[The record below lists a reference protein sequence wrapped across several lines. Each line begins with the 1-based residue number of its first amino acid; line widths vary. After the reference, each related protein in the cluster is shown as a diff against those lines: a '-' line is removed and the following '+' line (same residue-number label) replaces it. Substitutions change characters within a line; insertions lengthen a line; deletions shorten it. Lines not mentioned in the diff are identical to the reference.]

1 MGWHTL
7 GGEIDINL
15 LIQTLAV
22 EEESLLVEV
31 ECRCLAGARRVL
43 AAYFV
48 FRWQIGQN
56 AAIDRTNGKFHVSP
70 NDAQFK
76 LDWVAAFRG
85 LDRRSGTEGCKE
97 KGWEVH
103 FGDLI
108 DVVLLLTG
116 FICTVRRSP
125 GSGQELDGLW
135 IYILRLLGVISH
147 SLQDDLANLKQVI
160 MHGLMR

>member
-1 MGWHTL
+1 M

-56 AAIDRTNGKFHVSP
+56 AAIDRTNCKFHVSP

-76 LDWVAAFRG
+76 LDCVAAFCG

-97 KGWEVH
+97 KGREMH

-108 DVVLLLTG
+108 DIALLLTG
-116 FICTVRRSP
+116 SIYTVRRSP
-125 GSGQELDGLW
+125 GSGQGSVGL
-135 IYILRLLGVISH
+135 
-147 SLQDDLANLKQVI
+147 
-160 MHGLMR
+160 